1 MDKRG
6 QANMDTHQ
14 STHET
19 GERFV
24 RQLLL
29 HRYKMLLDK
38 IGKTY
43 PLTEQQKHALEEK
56 ILNIHW
62 IDTALP

>member
-1 MDKRG
+1 MDKLG
-6 QANMDTHQ
+6 QANMDTHK

-43 PLTEQQKHALEEK
+43 PLTEQQKRALEEK
-56 ILNIHW
+56 ILNIQW
-62 IDTALP
+62 IDSVLA